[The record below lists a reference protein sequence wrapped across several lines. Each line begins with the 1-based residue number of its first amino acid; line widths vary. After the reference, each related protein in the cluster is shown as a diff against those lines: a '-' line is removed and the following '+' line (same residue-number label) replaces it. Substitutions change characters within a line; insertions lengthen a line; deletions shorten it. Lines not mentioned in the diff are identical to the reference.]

1 MMLVT
6 DRMREREGEE
16 EGNDDDDD
24 DDDNSSWASIMQ
36 GKVMLGHH

>member
-6 DRMREREGEE
+6 DRKREREGEE
-16 EGNDDDDD
+16 EGNDDD

>member
-6 DRMREREGEE
+6 DRKREREGEE
-16 EGNDDDDD
+16 EGNDD

>member
-24 DDDNSSWASIMQ
+24 NSSWASIMQ

>member
-6 DRMREREGEE
+6 DRKREREGEE

-24 DDDNSSWASIMQ
+24 DNSSWASIKQ